1 LATAII
7 LLYESSLQII
17 GYLAGLLLSII
28 VNHNPDFKNQF
39 EQFQN
44 IIPQRRPIIITTTM
58 QSMKVTVRMIV
69 LVNHQW

>member
-28 VNHNPDFKNQF
+28 VYHNPDFKNQF
-39 EQFQN
+39 EQFPN
-44 IIPQRRPIIITTTM
+44 INPQRPIPPPTKYEDDGEAGAG
-58 QSMKVTVRMIV
+58 S
-69 LVNHQW
+69 

>member
-44 IIPQRRPIIITTTM
+44 IIPRRPITTTTTIK
-58 QSMKVTVRMIV
+58 MKMMV
-69 LVNHQW
+69 

>member
-44 IIPQRRPIIITTTM
+44 IIPQRPIIITT
-58 QSMKVTVRMIV
+58 SMNIEHDGEDDGVGDP
-69 LVNHQW
+69 

>member
-28 VNHNPDFKNQF
+28 VYHNPDFKNQF

-44 IIPQRRPIIITTTM
+44 FNPQRPMKSPRPTKYEDGGEAGD
-58 QSMKVTVRMIV
+58 S
-69 LVNHQW
+69 

>member
-17 GYLAGLLLSII
+17 GYLAGRLLSII
-28 VNHNPDFKNQF
+28 VYHNPDFKNQF

-44 IIPQRRPIIITTTM
+44 IIP
-58 QSMKVTVRMIV
+58 
-69 LVNHQW
+69 

>member
-58 QSMKVTVRMIV
+58 QSMNEDDGVGDP
-69 LVNHQW
+69 